1 MVVLGITSANLLHN
15 EVYTYVVSLN
25 GALGNSHLSEG
36 KSTMTFII
44 GTLYHMLI
52 HFLFIH

>member
-1 MVVLGITSANLLHN
+1 MLGITSANLLHN